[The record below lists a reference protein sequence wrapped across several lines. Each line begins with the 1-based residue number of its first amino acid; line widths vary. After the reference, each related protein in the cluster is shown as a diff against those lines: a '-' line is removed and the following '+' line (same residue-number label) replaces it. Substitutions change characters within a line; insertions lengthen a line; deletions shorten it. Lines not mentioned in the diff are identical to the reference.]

1 MRSPPR
7 SGGSGDKAGVG
18 STVKMVNQLLA
29 GVHIATAAEA
39 LALGIRA
46 GADPRTLFE
55 VISSS
60 AGSSWMWQNRVPH
73 ILDGD
78 DTPLSAVNIFVKDL
92 GIVLDQAR
100 ALTFPLPMA
109 VRGAS
114 VVPRRRRAWR
124 GREGRCVRH
133 PRVAGAGRD
142 RAAVKP
148 VERLDYQA
156 SIDRPRLALPDGK
169 RVAVFIVVNVE
180 NWDIARAMPRQVL
193 TAPQG
198 ASVMPDLPN
207 WAWHEYGMRVGFWR
221 LKAALDAH
229 GIAPSMT
236 INGTVPAAYPRVTQ
250 AARDAGWEFMGHG
263 FRQIATHLVEDQRA
277 MIRDA
282 IAALREAAGHDIVG
296 WLAPGL
302 TETLETPDLLAEAGI
317 RYCAD
322 WVVDDLPCTLRTA
335 HGPLLTMPYS
345 VELNDIPMMMIQHH
359 AARELFDRTVAQ
371 FDRLYA
377 EAETQGAKVMGLAV
391 HPYISGVPHRIGW
404 FEQAL
409 GYMAAKPGTLFWQGR
424 QIMDWYLKA
433 TA

>member
-1 MRSPPR
+1 
-7 SGGSGDKAGVG
+7 
-18 STVKMVNQLLA
+18 
-29 GVHIATAAEA
+29 
-39 LALGIRA
+39 
-46 GADPRTLFE
+46 
-55 VISSS
+55 
-60 AGSSWMWQNRVPH
+60 
-73 ILDGD
+73 
-78 DTPLSAVNIFVKDL
+78 
-92 GIVLDQAR
+92 
-100 ALTFPLPMA
+100 
-109 VRGAS
+109 
-114 VVPRRRRAWR
+114 
-124 GREGRCVRH
+124 
-133 PRVAGAGRD
+133 
-142 RAAVKP
+142 VKP

-156 SIDRPRLALPDGK
+156 SIDRPHLALPDGK

-198 ASVMPDLPN
+198 ASVLPDLPN
-207 WAWHEYGMRVGFWR
+207 WAWHEYGMRAGFWR

-282 IAALREAAGHDIVG
+282 VTALRDAAGHDIVG

-371 FDRLYA
+371 FRPAVCRGRDAGGEGDGRRGASLYQRRAASHRLVRAGAGLHGGEARHAVLAGTADHGVVPGSDGVSWGAMNAPDRLA
-377 EAETQGAKVMGLAV
+377 ERCPGVLILVAERTRSRLRTTSASV
-391 HPYISGVPHRIGW
+391 R
-404 FEQAL
+404 
-409 GYMAAKPGTLFWQGR
+409 GTS
-424 QIMDWYLKA
+424 I
-433 TA
+433 

>member
-1 MRSPPR
+1 MIDALSPN
-7 SGGSGDKAGVG
+7 A
-18 STVKMVNQLLA
+18 
-29 GVHIATAAEA
+29 
-39 LALGIRA
+39 
-46 GADPRTLFE
+46 
-55 VISSS
+55 
-60 AGSSWMWQNRVPH
+60 
-73 ILDGD
+73 
-78 DTPLSAVNIFVKDL
+78 
-92 GIVLDQAR
+92 
-100 ALTFPLPMA
+100 
-109 VRGAS
+109 
-114 VVPRRRRAWR
+114 
-124 GREGRCVRH
+124 
-133 PRVAGAGRD
+133 
-142 RAAVKP
+142 
-148 VERLDYQA
+148 RLDYQA

-180 NWDIARAMPRQVL
+180 NWDIERAMPRQVL

-198 ASVMPDLPN
+198 ASVLPDLPN

-229 GIAPSMT
+229 GVAPSMT
-236 INGTVPAAYPRVTQ
+236 INGTVPAAYPRVTH

-263 FRQIATHLVEDQRA
+263 FQQIATHLVEDQRA
-277 MIRDA
+277 MIRSAMD
-282 IAALREAAGHDIVG
+282 ALRDAAGQEVVG

-302 TETLETPDLLAEAGI
+302 TETLDTPDLLAEAGV

-322 WVVDDLPCTLRTA
+322 WVVDDLPCALRTE

-359 AARELFDRTVAQ
+359 RAEELFARTVAQ

-409 GYMAAKPGTLFWQGR
+409 GYMAARPGTVFWQGR
-424 QIMDWYLKA
+424 QIMDWYLQA